1 MSSPERDDDELSDS
15 ALAVLRIQQEI
26 EGGVSEDFGK
36 KGSATSSTSNNGR
49 THGAV
54 TGIALGEYAD
64 SPKASKASKASKT
77 SGVHIQAK
85 GKALDKSLSAPA
97 ALP

>member
-64 SPKASKASKASKT
+64 SPKASKASKT

-85 GKALDKSLSAPA
+85 GNKALDKSLSAPA
-97 ALP
+97 ALPN